1 MTWDWVARS
10 IRAGNSFLCLGEFCK
25 KGEKKLN
32 SKVEEMQKLS
42 SKIPEEFNMQEGAL
56 MPWGRYSLNWPRG
69 EARPSAFR
77 SFRYTKALVSLIKVY
92 ERVGRYEKKTEFS
105 HRFLEIKGA
114 VPSK

>member
-1 MTWDWVARS
+1 MTWDWVAPS

-56 MPWGRYSLNWPRG
+56 MPWGRYSLNWPMG
-69 EARPSAFR
+69 EARPSGFR

-92 ERVGRYEKKTEFS
+92 ERGGRYEKKN
-105 HRFLEIKGA
+105 
-114 VPSK
+114 